1 MFLEIRLQEAFSSPW
16 TALDWCAKMT
26 PMTKPERL
34 TGLDTSFLHLER
46 SGAHMHVASTSI
58 FEGSAPTHQE
68 FRDHIAS
75 RLHLVPRFRQ
85 KLRFVP
91 LSQSRPVWVDDP
103 HLNLDYHVRQTA
115 LPAPGSD
122 EQLRNLAARIFSQ
135 QLDRSKP
142 LWEMWLVEG
151 LSGDRFAIIGKSHHA
166 LVDGVSGVDITTV
179 LFDLDPEPAGTPDKA
194 PPWLARPEPTD
205 LQLLSE
211 ALKER
216 ATSPKEIYRG
226 FRAALRGPRQV
237 LKGLGA
243 TSKMVG
249 AGMSAPNSVFNVE
262 IGPHRRF
269 QMTQTDLA
277 DLKRVKDAHGG
288 TVNDVI
294 LSIVAGGL
302 GRYLRARGH
311 DTDGLELRAMVPVSV
326 RAADE
331 HGALGNRVSA
341 MMAPLPVWCEDPVER
356 LRLLTGEMGDL
367 KSSGQ
372 AVGAEILTKLTDFAP
387 GTIVSQAAR
396 LQPAQR
402 FFNLVVTN
410 VPGPQ
415 FPLYVLGRKME
426 SIFPMVPLAR
436 RQALCIGIMS
446 YNGQVNFGLIGDY
459 DAMADLDSFALDLEA
474 ATQEVMETI
483 PAKKKTA
490 KKRKAAAS
498 ANGAAPVATESRS

>member
-1 MFLEIRLQEAFSSPW
+1 MAN
-16 TALDWCAKMT
+16 
-26 PMTKPERL
+26 PERL
-34 TGLDTSFLHLER
+34 SGLDTSFLHLER
-46 SGAHMHVASTSI
+46 SGAHMHVASVSI
-58 FEGSAPTHQE
+58 FEGPAPSHQE
-68 FRDHIAS
+68 FRDHIGS

-91 LSQSRPVWVDDP
+91 LDQGRPLWVDDP
-103 HLNLDYHVRQTA
+103 HLNLDYHVRQSA
-115 LPAPGSD
+115 LPGPGSD

-142 LWEMWLVEG
+142 LWELWLVEG

-179 LFDLDPEPAGTPDKA
+179 LFDLDPEPQGRPDKA

-205 LQLLSE
+205 FQLLTQ

-216 ATSPKEIYRG
+216 MTSPREAYRG
-226 FRAALRGPRQV
+226 FRAAMRGPRQV
-237 LKGLGA
+237 LRGLGA
-243 TSKMVG
+243 TSKTLS
-249 AGMSAPNSVFNVE
+249 AGMSAPSSVFNVE
-262 IGPHRRF
+262 IGPHRRLAMV
-269 QMTQTDLA
+269 QADLA
-277 DLKRVKDAHGG
+277 DLKRVKDEHGG

-294 LSIVAGGL
+294 LSVVAGGL
-302 GRYLRARGH
+302 GKYLRARGH

-326 RAADE
+326 RTSEE
-331 HGALGNRVSA
+331 HGALGNRISA

-356 LRLLTGEMGDL
+356 LHLTTREMGDL

-372 AVGAEILTKLTDFAP
+372 AVGAELLTKLTDFAP
-387 GTIVSQAAR
+387 STIASQAAR

-436 RQALCIGIMS
+436 RQALCVGIMS

-459 DAMADLDSFALDLEA
+459 DAMADLESFGLDLEA
-474 ATQEVMETI
+474 AVQEVVETA
-483 PAKKKTA
+483 PAVRKPRKAKTA
-490 KKRKAAAS
+490 ATS
-498 ANGAAPVATESRS
+498 NGTGPVATESRS

>member
-1 MFLEIRLQEAFSSPW
+1 VA
-16 TALDWCAKMT
+16 AD
-26 PMTKPERL
+26 RL
-34 TGLDTSFLHLER
+34 TGLDASFLHMER
-46 SGAHMHVASTSI
+46 AGAHMHVASTII
-58 FEGSAPTHQE
+58 FEGSPPSHAE

-85 KLRFVP
+85 KLRSVP
-91 LSQSRPVWVDDP
+91 LDQGRPVWVDDP

-142 LWEMWLVEG
+142 LWELWLVEG
-151 LSGDRFAIIGKSHHA
+151 LDEDRFAIIGKSHHA

-179 LFDLDPEPAGTPDKA
+179 LFDLDAEPDGQSSAP

-205 LQLLSE
+205 LHLLTE
-211 ALKER
+211 ALRER
-216 ATSPKEIYRG
+216 LTSPKEIVRG
-226 FRAALRGPRQV
+226 VRAVFRGPRQV
-237 LKGLGA
+237 LRGVGA
-243 TSKMVG
+243 TSKFVG
-249 AGMSAPNSVFNVE
+249 SGMSAPSTVFNVE

-269 QMTQTDLA
+269 AMTQASLA

-294 LSIVAGGL
+294 LSVVAGGI
-302 GRYLRARGH
+302 GKYLRARGH
-311 DTDGLELRAMVPVSV
+311 ETEDLELRAMVPVSV
-326 RAADE
+326 RATEE
-331 HGALGNRVSA
+331 HGALGNRISA

-356 LRLLTGEMGDL
+356 LRITTEQMGDL

-372 AVGAEILTKLTDFAP
+372 AVGAEILTKITDFAP
-387 GTIVSQAAR
+387 TTIASQAAR

-436 RQALCIGIMS
+436 RQALCVGIMS
-446 YNGQVNFGLIGDY
+446 YNGQVNYGLIGDY
-459 DAMADLDSFALDLEA
+459 DAMADLESFALDLESA
-474 ATQEVMETI
+474 SEELVATAPK
-483 PAKKKTA
+483 PAKQKKA
-490 KKRKAAAS
+490 KAKVS
-498 ANGAAPVATESRS
+498 ANGSGALAAEPST

>member
-1 MFLEIRLQEAFSSPW
+1 
-16 TALDWCAKMT
+16 
-26 PMTKPERL
+26 
-34 TGLDTSFLHLER
+34 
-46 SGAHMHVASTSI
+46 MHVASTSI
-58 FEGSAPTHQE
+58 FEGPAPTHEQ
-68 FRDHIAS
+68 FRDHIGS

-91 LSQSRPVWVDDP
+91 LDQGRPVWVDDP
-103 HLNLDYHVRQTA
+103 YLNLDYHVRQTA

-142 LWEMWLVEG
+142 LWELWLVEG
-151 LSGDRFAIIGKSHHA
+151 LHDGRFAVIGKSHHA
-166 LVDGVSGVDITTV
+166 LVDGISGVDITTV
-179 LFDLDPEPAGTPDKA
+179 LFDLDREPEDPPSPP

-205 LQLLSE
+205 LHLLQE
-211 ALKER
+211 ALRER
-216 ATSPKEIYRG
+216 LTSPREIVRG
-226 FRAALRGPRQV
+226 VRHVLRGPRKV
-237 LKGLGA
+237 LQGVGA
-243 TSKMVG
+243 TTRMVG
-249 AGMSAPNSVFNVE
+249 AGLSAPSSVFNVE

-269 QMTQTDLA
+269 SMTQADLEA
-277 DLKRVKDAHGG
+277 LKRVKDAHGG

-294 LSIVAGGL
+294 LSIVAGGI

-311 DTDGLELRAMVPVSV
+311 ETEGVELRALVPVSV

-331 HGALGNRVSA
+331 RGALGNRITA
-341 MMAPLPVWCEDPVER
+341 MMAPLPIGIEDPVER
-356 LRLLTGEMGDL
+356 LRVVTAEMGDL

-387 GTIVSQAAR
+387 TTIASQAAR

-415 FPLYVLGRKME
+415 FPLYILGRQME
-426 SIFPMVPLAR
+426 SIFPMVPLASK
-436 RQALCIGIMS
+436 QALCVGIMS

-459 DAMADLDSFALDLEA
+459 DAMADLESFALDLE
-474 ATQEVMETI
+474 E
-483 PAKKKTA
+483 
-490 KKRKAAAS
+490 AAAETVAS
-498 ANGAAPVATESRS
+498 APRRPGGPRGKREKAGAASSNGSAALAGEPSS